1 MGIFDGIRRTAALAE
16 VGYESAEDR
25 VEIAETL
32 LRQEQETNLLL
43 QESIAELELA
53 MEDAGW
59 RRLAAEGQVEFSHD
73 GLRRIAALCQ
83 LMAIKNSLIKRGL
96 SLRFVYT
103 WGQGVSVAARATGK
117 DGGQDV
123 NAVVQGFLDDKSNR
137 RSFTGQQAR
146 QALDKALGT
155 DGNLFLALFTA
166 PRSGRVQVRSIPFV
180 EIADAICNPEDKADP
195 WYYKRVHTV
204 TAVDEAS
211 GRVRQ
216 EPRTVYYPALG
227 YAPRVRL
234 PRIDGHRVQ
243 WDAPVLHV
251 VEDRPD
257 GWKFGVPTA
266 YAAIDWARAYKELLE
281 DWARLVKALSR
292 FAWRTTAKGSKQ
304 AAVKKTI
311 ATAPGTDA
319 TGQPL
324 HAGATAVM
332 GPDQSLEAIP
342 KTGATI
348 DVEAGRPLAMM
359 VASALDVPITML
371 LEDPGQTGAR
381 AVATT
386 LDRPT
391 ELAMQLRRG
400 LYREVHGDVLDYVID
415 QAVKAPAGP
424 LQGTVTRDEDGRE
437 VVTLQDE
444 GDRTIDISF
453 PELDE
458 IELEKQVKAIAEADA
473 TGKVPA
479 LVIARLLLQILGV
492 GDADE
497 WLEKMTDENG
507 EFVSPDASAGQAAV
521 DAFRRGEDPAKLISG
536 EDEEEREPEEEP
548 A

>member
-1 MGIFDGIRRTAALAE
+1 VAANSTALAE
-16 VGYESAEDR
+16 SAA
-25 VEIAETL
+25 VLGHEIAHLSEAL
-32 LRQEQETNLLL
+32 GQERETNVLLL
-43 QESIAELELA
+43 ETITELELSL
-53 MEDAGW
+53 EDAGW

-83 LMAIKNSLIKRGL
+83 LMALKNPLIKRGL
-96 SLRFVYT
+96 NLRFIYT
-103 WGQGVSVAARATGK
+103 WGQGVAVAARATGK

-123 NAVVQGFLDDKSNR
+123 NAIVQRFLDDKSNR

-146 QALDKALGT
+146 LALDKALGT

-166 PRSGRVQVRSIPFV
+166 PRTGRVQVRSIPFV
-180 EIADAICNPEDKADP
+180 EISDVISNPEDRADP
-195 WYYKRVHTV
+195 WFYKRVWTV
-204 TAVDEAS
+204 TTVDPGTA
-211 GRVRQ
+211 RMRQ
-216 EPRTVYYPALG
+216 EPRTVFYPALG
-227 YAPRVRL
+227 YTPRGARL
-234 PRIDGHRVQ
+234 PRIDGYPVQ

-319 TGQPL
+319 TGAPL
-324 HAGATAVM
+324 HAGATAIM

-391 ELAMQLRRG
+391 ELTMAARRG
-400 LYREVHGDVLDYVID
+400 LYGEVLGDVFDYVID

-437 VVTLQDE
+437 VVELADE
-444 GDRTIDISF
+444 EDRTIDVDW
-453 PELDE
+453 PALDD
-458 IELEKQVKAIAEADA
+458 IETEKLVKAITEADA
-473 TGKVPA
+473 TGKVPP
-479 LVIARLLLQILGV
+479 LVTARLLLQVLGV
-492 GDADE
+492 TDVDALIEEMMDE
-497 WLEKMTDENG
+497 DGN
-507 EFVSPDASAGQAAV
+507 FIDPNASAGQAAV
-521 DAFRRGEDPAKLISG
+521 DAFRRGEDPARLVSG
-536 EDEEEREPEEEP
+536 GDEDEDREPEDET